1 MESILQ
7 NPSTHFEYR
16 GQGKVGQSV
25 SLTHGIF
32 TPLVTTRN
40 KEIEM
45 MKT

>member
-16 GQGKVGQSV
+16 GQGKVGQSL

-32 TPLVTTRN
+32 TPLITTRN
-40 KEIEM
+40 GEIKM
-45 MKT
+45 IKA

>member
-32 TPLVTTRN
+32 TAMLN
-40 KEIEM
+40 K
-45 MKT
+45 KNKCY